1 MASTTQKAKTGW
13 DSVNDL
19 LNYHDRGD
27 GLVINNKP
35 SFDIEQAGLQI
46 ARGDASWNGVGVTGQ
61 GATVTYSFP
70 NWTYGDTNIGGD
82 FIYSGFSATQQ
93 AQARLS
99 LQSWSDV
106 ANITF
111 VEVSGDRYSN
121 ITFGNIYA
129 PQTQAYALLP
139 QTTNASGRPY
149 YDDRG
154 YDASGQSWYSISG
167 SGVLNPELGNYGRL
181 TFTHEIGHTLGLN
194 HPGDYNAGEGN
205 PTYRDASYAEDTR
218 MFSVMS
224 YWEPS
229 NSGGDFLGTY
239 AAAPLVDDIAAI
251 QHLYGANL
259 TTRTG
264 DTVYGFN
271 SNTGRDF
278 YTATSASQKMIFSV
292 WDAGGNDTLDFS
304 GYSANQRINLNDGTF
319 SDVGGL
325 LGNVSIAEG
334 ATIENAIGGAGN
346 DVIVGNEAANVLRG
360 GAGDDVLYGANG
372 SDTLWGGSGSD
383 IFVFAAVS
391 DAPASAPDKIM
402 DFVSGT
408 DKIDLSFLNPDG
420 NTLHF
425 VENFSGQTGEA
436 MIAYD
441 AQDNLSELMLDL
453 QGSAVPDFLVQIV
466 GQVNTQ
472 TDVIV

>member
-1 MASTTQKAKTGW
+1 MVSVTRKAKTGW
-13 DSVNDL
+13 DSINDL
-19 LNYHDRGD
+19 LNYHDRGN

-61 GATVTYSFP
+61 GATITYSFP
-70 NWTYGDTNIGGD
+70 DWTYGDINVGED

-111 VEVSGDRYSN
+111 VEVSGSQYSN
-121 ITFGNIYA
+121 ITFGNIDA
-129 PQTQAYALLP
+129 PGQAYALLP
-139 QTTNASGRPY
+139 FTTAPSGKPY
-149 YDDRG
+149 YDNRG
-154 YDASGQSWYSISG
+154 YDASGQSWYSITG

-194 HPGDYNAGEGN
+194 HPGNYNAGLGN

-224 YWEPS
+224 YWQPS
-229 NSGGDFLGTY
+229 NTGGDFKGAY
-239 AAAPLVDDIAAI
+239 ASAPLIDDIAAI
-251 QHLYGANL
+251 QHLYGANF

-264 DTVYGFN
+264 DTIYGFN

-278 YTATSASQKMIFSV
+278 YTATSASQKLIFSV

-304 GYSANQRINLNDGTF
+304 GYSNNQRINLNDGTF

-325 LGNVSIAEG
+325 LGNVSIAAG

-346 DVIVGNEAANVLRG
+346 DVIVGNNVANVLRG
-360 GAGDDVLYGANG
+360 GAGNDVLYGAEG

-391 DAPASAPDKIM
+391 DSPVSAPDKIM
-402 DFVSGT
+402 DFVSGI
-408 DKIDLSFLNPDG
+408 DKIELSFLNPGG

-425 VENFSGQTGEA
+425 VDNFSGKAGEA

-441 AQDNLSELMLDL
+441 AQDNMSELSLDL

-472 TDVIV
+472 TDIIV